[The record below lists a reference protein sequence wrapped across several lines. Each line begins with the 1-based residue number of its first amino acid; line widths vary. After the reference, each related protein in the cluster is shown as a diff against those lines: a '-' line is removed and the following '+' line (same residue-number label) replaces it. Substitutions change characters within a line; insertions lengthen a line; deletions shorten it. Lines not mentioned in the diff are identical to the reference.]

1 MSFYL
6 VFVGAQDNEGAGGME
21 DFHSIHASWGDAIRV
36 ARNYIEEAVADWA
49 NVAEINPDGSMRW
62 WSNGP
67 RGLEDDIEFDPDN
80 WQEMNMHPGSLRS
93 KPPAPPRRPT
103 MTDPTAVYYDLW
115 ASARQCPQC
124 LSDLD
129 SVLLI
134 GAASNGIA
142 IQYTCPHCGAAGT
155 RPVTVAVDPLAALR
169 EARALV
175 EALLEY
181 GKPWRAQNE
190 YPDYGGPDTY
200 CPVCKHETWGDF
212 DAGLHA
218 PDCGLMAA
226 WNALARWRGDK
237 PAEEEK

>member
-1 MSFYL
+1 MTDQL
-6 VFVGAQDNEGAGGME
+6 T
-21 DFHSIHASWGDAIRV
+21 
-36 ARNYIEEAVADWA
+36 AVELA
-49 NVAEINPDGSMRW
+49 
-62 WSNGP
+62 
-67 RGLEDDIEFDPDN
+67 DIE
-80 WQEMNMHPGSLRS
+80 
-93 KPPAPPRRPT
+93 
-103 MTDPTAVYYDLW
+103 
-115 ASARQCPQC
+115 ARQNEA
-124 LSDLD
+124 SITIYRHSSSFAD
-129 SVLLI
+129 I
-134 GAASNGIA
+134 AAL
-142 IQYTCPHCGAAGT
+142 
-155 RPVTVAVDPLAALR
+155 LAALR